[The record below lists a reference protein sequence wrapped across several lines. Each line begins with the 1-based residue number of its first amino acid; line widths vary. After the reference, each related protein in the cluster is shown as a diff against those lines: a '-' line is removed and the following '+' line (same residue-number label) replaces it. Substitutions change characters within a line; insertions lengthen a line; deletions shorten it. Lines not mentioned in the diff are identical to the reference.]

1 VSTESIQIKT
11 SNQFWA
17 SNQSNLSTLS
27 TRCNQSNQWIESREY
42 KVHNKSKE
50 SSKHLIIGINKK
62 NLGNLMS
69 MMNAINQK
77 ILKKQSINVK
87 TLIDLIYLKSDDLND
102 LRNLINIQIV
112 INIINQKCQSNLIH
126 GIHMI
131 NQKK

>member
-1 VSTESIQIKT
+1 MSTEAIQVKT

-27 TRCNQSNQWIESREY
+27 TRCNQYDQWNESREC
-42 KVHNKSKE
+42 KVHNKFKD

-77 ILKKQSINVK
+77 ILKK
-87 TLIDLIYLKSDDLND
+87 
-102 LRNLINIQIV
+102 
-112 INIINQKCQSNLIH
+112 
-126 GIHMI
+126 
-131 NQKK
+131 